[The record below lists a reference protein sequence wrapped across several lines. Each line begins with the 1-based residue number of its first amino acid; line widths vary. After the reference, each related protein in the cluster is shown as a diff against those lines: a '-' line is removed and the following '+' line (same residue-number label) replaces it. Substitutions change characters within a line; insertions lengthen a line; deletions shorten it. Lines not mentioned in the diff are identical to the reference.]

1 MSSVLIGIYLGLL
14 VLLARLKTREVKSPI
29 LQLLKVFFPSWKF
42 FEDSGRV
49 PELLYRIDQE
59 DWKPAWTPPPRSW
72 LKLAINSEVNYRLA
86 CQSLLEQVTQ
96 ELEAP
101 EWLAHPERYAESVSY
116 LLVQN
121 LVLHEISR
129 VEKKPQV
136 FSYQFKLATYLP
148 RAGESTREEL
158 LISPEM
164 KWN

>member
-1 MSSVLIGIYLGLL
+1 MLL
-14 VLLARLKTREVKSPI
+14 LRPKTREVKSPI

-49 PELLYRIDQE
+49 PELLYRIDQGN
-59 DWKPAWTPPPRSW
+59 WKPAWSPPRRGW

-101 EWLAHPERYAESVSY
+101 EWLARPEGFAETVSY
-116 LLVQN
+116 RLVQN
-121 LVLHEISR
+121 LVLLEISQ
-129 VEKKPQV
+129 VEKKPQD

-148 RAGESTREEL
+148 LAREATREDL

-164 KWN
+164 RWN